1 MLGTKSTTNTNSFKF
16 HTTSKSTDTII
27 IPFHTG
33 ENRSKDRVNKLA
45 QMVEQKCKLR
55 QSGSEVHALKYKVM
69 LPLIII

>member
-33 ENRSKDRVNKLA
+33 EN
-45 QMVEQKCKLR
+45 
-55 QSGSEVHALKYKVM
+55 
-69 LPLIII
+69 